1 MSTSKSKE
9 LLSAEQCMMEISI
22 KLNEMKNDI
31 SVMREK
37 QEEMSEDIAKIKEAV
52 YNPDSGLYARRR
64 ALEQWKENQAQVQW
78 AVITTVIGLVAAT
91 VYKMILSA

>member
-52 YNPDSGLYARRR
+52 YNPDIGLYARIRN
-64 ALEQWKENQAQVQW
+64 LETWKSTSTKMMWILFTSFVGVIG
-78 AVITTVIGLVAAT
+78 AVILNKLT
-91 VYKMILSA
+91 

>member
-1 MSTSKSKE
+1 MSISGANNKE
-9 LLSAEQCMMEISI
+9 MISAEQCMMEISI

-52 YNPDSGLYARRR
+52 YNPDIGLYARIRN
-64 ALEQWKENQAQVQW
+64 LETWKATSTKMMWILFTSFVG
-78 AVITTVIGLVAAT
+78 VIGAVVLN
-91 VYKMILSA
+91 KIS